1 MQTTEISSTPAAGVF
16 HFLQHRTVSS
26 QDWQALCQA
35 ITKAYLKMREHP
47 ETLGLA
53 TAPGIC
59 EYTGSCPLRYD
70 DSMIGLGLI
79 SFNGERV
86 THQAG
91 DPFLLYRRQTPHA
104 PIRCDTRGYPYQWL
118 VMITLLLAN
127 TYSSNTWM
135 IESDVPLKQWR
146 SVGHWLTYHC
156 LLPVSPL

>member
-1 MQTTEISSTPAAGVF
+1 MQSTEISSTPAVGVF
-16 HFLQHRTVSS
+16 HFIQHRTVSS
-26 QDWQALCQA
+26 QDWQALCQV

-53 TAPGIC
+53 IAPAIC
-59 EYTGSCPLRYD
+59 EYTGSRLLRYD

-91 DPFLLYRRQTPHA
+91 DPFLLYRCQTLHA

-118 VMITLLLAN
+118 VVITLLLAN
-127 TYSSNTWM
+127 TYSPNT
-135 IESDVPLKQWR
+135 
-146 SVGHWLTYHC
+146 
-156 LLPVSPL
+156 